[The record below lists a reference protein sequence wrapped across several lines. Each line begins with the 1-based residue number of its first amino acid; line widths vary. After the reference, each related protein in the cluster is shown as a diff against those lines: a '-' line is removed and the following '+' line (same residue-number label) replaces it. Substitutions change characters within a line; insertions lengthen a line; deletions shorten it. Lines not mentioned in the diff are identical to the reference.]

1 MNRPSWE
8 RTKKYLE
15 KEVQEAKKGL
25 LRRYHQIAESY
36 FQEEDYEKAM
46 KFIQL
51 ERLYHE
57 QLLANLSA
65 IQEQWETKWK
75 TVQPQTVTP
84 LRNSEKGFN
93 GEDFERLTK
102 ICATH
107 QDPLLSKHKIAA
119 AEKSQERKCSTQLR
133 VSEDPKERGAATKES
148 ESQTCLGTEPD
159 KDSQRKEEPVG
170 SSPCCH
176 QMDRQADAPSLSVT
190 AGKDHTEELLC
201 RTEATLPLHTQSSET
216 AGSPSGPDSR
226 LQLAQTEACQDVA
239 RIEGI
244 AEDPKVFPSSESATE
259 TLILP
264 GCDRIP
270 PALISEGK
278 YSQAQR
284 KELRL
289 PLRDASEALPTDQLV
304 NNELNELQ
312 QPDLTDSDGKSPQA
326 LADSDGSENVL
337 CGNNQISDLGTLLP
351 EVCMAPEE
359 KGEKDEQL
367 NRETEDYLN
376 SLLEGCLKDTE
387 DSLSYEDN
395 QDDDSDLLQD
405 LSPEEASYSLQEN
418 LPSDESCLSLD
429 DLAKRIEI
437 AEVVPTEGLVSILKK
452 RNDTVGDHPAQMQH
466 KPSKRRV
473 RFQEI
478 DDNLDQ
484 DEVGGGSCI
493 LLILLCIATVFLSVG
508 GTALYCTFGDMESPV
523 CTDFAD
529 NMDFYYTKLLQGM
542 AELKHWIYLS

>member
-119 AEKSQERKCSTQLR
+119 VEKSQERKCSTQLL
-133 VSEDPKERGAATKES
+133 VSEDPKDRGAATKES
-148 ESQTCLGTEPD
+148 ESKTCLGTEPN
-159 KDSQRKEEPVG
+159 KDSHRTGGPLG
-170 SSPCCH
+170 SSPRCH
-176 QMDRQADAPSLSVT
+176 QMDRQAEAPNLSVT
-190 AGKDHTEELLC
+190 SGKDHREELLC
-201 RTEATLPLHTQSSET
+201 RTEATLLLHTQSSET
-216 AGSPSGPDSR
+216 AGSPSGPDSSEDACEDDSR

-244 AEDPKVFPSSESATE
+244 AEDPAVFPSSQSATE

-264 GCDRIP
+264 GCDRVP

-284 KELRL
+284 RELRL
-289 PLRDASEALPTDQLV
+289 PLRDASEALPTDQLA

-326 LADSDGSENVL
+326 QADSDGSENVL
-337 CGNNQISDLGTLLP
+337 CGNNQIPDLGILLP

-359 KGEKDEQL
+359 KGEKEEQL
-367 NRETEDYLN
+367 SRETEDYLN

-484 DEVGGGSCI
+484 
-493 LLILLCIATVFLSVG
+493 G
-508 GTALYCTFGDMESPV
+508 GTRIWNSQSAFHFVATS
-523 CTDFAD
+523 
-529 NMDFYYTKLLQGM
+529 
-542 AELKHWIYLS
+542 S